1 MRVDAAVGP
10 SEEELSHG
18 EPGTEDVI
26 AGRQPVRE
34 ALKAGRPLHR
44 LLLRQ
49 GLEERIRA
57 ELTALAREQGVPVH
71 VVDGRKLDTL
81 ADGLNH
87 QGVVAIGLAKG
98 YVELDDLLKAVA
110 GGPATLLL
118 LDGVQDPQNVG
129 SLLRSADA
137 AGVAG
142 LIIPRRRAA
151 GLTSAVGRAS
161 AGAIEYVPVA
171 RVGNLVQTMERLKE
185 EGFWIV
191 GADADGD
198 QVPWEVDMTGCVA
211 LVVGGEGAGL
221 GRLVRQRCDHV
232 VRIPMQGRVASL
244 NAAVAGALLMF
255 EVVRQRWLESK
266 GDGSLS

>member
-1 MRVDAAVGP
+1 MPGSVGP
-10 SEEELSHG
+10 GAEGALPDG
-18 EPGTEDVI
+18 GAAGEDVI

-44 LLLRQ
+44 LLLRE
-49 GLEERIRA
+49 GLEERVRA

-71 VVDGRKLDTL
+71 VVDGRKLDGL
-81 ADGLNH
+81 AGGLNH

-98 YVELDDLLKAVA
+98 YVELEDLLEAA
-110 GGPATLLL
+110 ARGPATLLL

-142 LIIPRRRAA
+142 VIIPRRRAA
-151 GLTSAVGRAS
+151 GLTAAVGRAS

-171 RVGNLVQTMERLKE
+171 RVGNLAQAIERLKE

-191 GADADGD
+191 GADVDGD
-198 QVPWEVDMTGCVA
+198 QVPWEVDMTGRVA
-211 LVVGGEGAGL
+211 LVIGGEGAGL

-232 VRIPMQGRVASL
+232 VRIPMQGRVSSL

-266 GDGSLS
+266 GGRSLS